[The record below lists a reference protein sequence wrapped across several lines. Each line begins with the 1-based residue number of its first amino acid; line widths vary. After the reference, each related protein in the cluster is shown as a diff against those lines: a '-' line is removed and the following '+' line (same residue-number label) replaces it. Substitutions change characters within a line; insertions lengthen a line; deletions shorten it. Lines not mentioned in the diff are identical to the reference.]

1 MTRTLVRSAINDQ
14 TVDVAGSR
22 LIPLVSEVI
31 VDALLSAGCQS
42 TRTQVRERLTKRF
55 NKKMSVITMMALR
68 LNQIIGEEV
77 TSCELEVVSIPYG
90 VAFNP
95 KTMDD
100 AYDDG
105 KWHGLASESP
115 QVLCTTELGLQKEV
129 KGYDGEWEKAVLTKP
144 KVSLDSLTI
153 DMQLREVG
161 HPNFAQYF
169 PRQN

>member
-1 MTRTLVRSAINDQ
+1 
-14 TVDVAGSR
+14 
-22 LIPLVSEVI
+22 
-31 VDALLSAGCQS
+31 
-42 TRTQVRERLTKRF
+42 
-55 NKKMSVITMMALR
+55 MMALR

-77 TSCELEVVSIPYG
+77 TSCELEVVSMPYG
-90 VAFNP
+90 VAFDP

-144 KVSLDSLTI
+144 KVSVDSLTI

-161 HPNFAQYF
+161 DTNFAQYF